1 MSIYHPILM
10 RMKILLYLL
19 NVIAFEG
26 MIILGSYISTNVLL
40 KVTKESKRKSLPR
53 TNVIDAI

>member
-1 MSIYHPILM
+1 MK
-10 RMKILLYLL
+10 MKILLYLL